1 MRHGVIVAAHEVI
14 QACFGVEVIASVS
27 ERVKIADMCRACGS
41 NACLVFY
48 GDNIAPSVVLI
59 FRSQLTVAGIDT
71 YDIAA

>member
-14 QACFGVEVIASVS
+14 QAGFGVKVIASVS
-27 ERVKIADMCRACGS
+27 ERVQIADMCRACGS

-59 FRSQLTVAGIDT
+59 LRSQLAVAGIDT